1 MDGTRGITNIRYDNN
16 NNPVRIQFDNGNV
29 TKYIYSA
36 TGQKLRT
43 IHYTAVDNVYVDMG
57 LDYDDIEQEYL
68 TVDSTDYFMDGN
80 IIFTNGKFSKILF
93 DEGYVN
99 ADYVRAGPY
108 CRMRPYKHAGMSDE
122 QFAELM
128 KRWIA
133 SMNRKRMVLSFKFY
147 NKDHLGNIREVVS
160 KSDSI
165 EQVNEYYPFGTPI
178 YDLCNN
184 PEFQPFKFN
193 GKELD
198 MMHGLNTFDYGARQ
212 YNPVLPVWDRVD
224 PLAEDYYNVSPYVY
238 CINNPNNAIDPDGR
252 KVYTTNLEA
261 QRNIINTLNQE
272 ESKYV
277 SFGTDGLLDSDLLNK
292 YNGISENFEALCT
305 LANSELNYIFSVS
318 DQDINGNVFFEKG
331 SNQSNPNNYFYGVT
345 NIPGAESFPS
355 PNNNIYIYTASFLDE
370 KTQTRNTA
378 HEGYG
383 HAYFYE
389 LSRSNPSINPNHT
402 RGIVSTVTEYDTE
415 LQENVVYPI
424 FGLTN
429 TTLENQIRTVENQ
442 AIYNYE
448 NRFQ

>member
-1 MDGTRGITNIRYDNN
+1 MKENLDHSYQKSDDYEAGSPNHTLIRNGKKQDGTFGEIDNLSMSYDGNQLYSVEENAASVFFTNAIDLKRSSDEISYNSNGSIVMDGTRGITNIRYDNN

-178 YDLCNN
+178 HDLSNN
-184 PEFQPFKFN
+184 PEFQPF
-193 GKELD
+193 
-198 MMHGLNTFDYGARQ
+198 
-212 YNPVLPVWDRVD
+212 
-224 PLAEDYYNVSPYVY
+224 
-238 CINNPNNAIDPDGR
+238 
-252 KVYTTNLEA
+252 
-261 QRNIINTLNQE
+261 
-272 ESKYV
+272 
-277 SFGTDGLLDSDLLNK
+277 
-292 YNGISENFEALCT
+292 
-305 LANSELNYIFSVS
+305 
-318 DQDINGNVFFEKG
+318 
-331 SNQSNPNNYFYGVT
+331 
-345 NIPGAESFPS
+345 
-355 PNNNIYIYTASFLDE
+355 
-370 KTQTRNTA
+370 
-378 HEGYG
+378 
-383 HAYFYE
+383 
-389 LSRSNPSINPNHT
+389 
-402 RGIVSTVTEYDTE
+402 
-415 LQENVVYPI
+415 
-424 FGLTN
+424 
-429 TTLENQIRTVENQ
+429 
-442 AIYNYE
+442 
-448 NRFQ
+448 

>member
-1 MDGTRGITNIRYDNN
+1 
-16 NNPVRIQFDNGNV
+16 
-29 TKYIYSA
+29 
-36 TGQKLRT
+36 
-43 IHYTAVDNVYVDMG
+43 
-57 LDYDDIEQEYL
+57 
-68 TVDSTDYFMDGN
+68 
-80 IIFTNGKFSKILF
+80 
-93 DEGYVN
+93 
-99 ADYVRAGPY
+99 
-108 CRMRPYKHAGMSDE
+108 
-122 QFAELM
+122 
-128 KRWIA
+128 
-133 SMNRKRMVLSFKFY
+133 
-147 NKDHLGNIREVVS
+147 
-160 KSDSI
+160 
-165 EQVNEYYPFGTPI
+165 
-178 YDLCNN
+178 
-184 PEFQPFKFN
+184 
-193 GKELD
+193 
-198 MMHGLNTFDYGARQ
+198 
-212 YNPVLPVWDRVD
+212 
-224 PLAEDYYNVSPYVY
+224 VY